1 MQAALGPGG
10 QERPL
15 LNEKGELGTC
25 PALANPEKLIWL
37 LEKDRAWVRATWAI
51 ALGMGLAAP

>member
-25 PALANPEKLIWL
+25 PALANPEKPIWL
-37 LEKDRAWVRATWAI
+37 LEKDRAWVWVTWAI
-51 ALGMGLAAP
+51 ALGMALAAP

>member
-15 LNEKGELGTC
+15 LNETGELGTC
-25 PALANPEKLIWL
+25 PALANPEKPIWL
-37 LEKDRAWVRATWAI
+37 LEKDRAWVWATWAI
-51 ALGMGLAAP
+51 ALGMALAAP